1 MKPCEHSAF
10 VHYGPIRLCYWCAEI
25 LSNPWTAQW
34 TCDPSIP
41 NPTPRDEV
49 DAFIATLK
57 GVAR

>member
-10 VHYGPIRLCYWCAEI
+10 VHWHGMKICYWCATI
-25 LSNPWTAQW
+25 VTRSADSDGVTAF
-34 TCDPSIP
+34 DE
-41 NPTPRDEV
+41 PTPRDEV